1 MALFSGGGYAAAEL
15 AALLDFAGSRRR
27 SWPEHRRRC
36 GAVGRGTVA
45 IAMLGLLILGVSFP
59 TGLGI
64 AAAVMVALALAVPR
78 RAPDDAC
85 QRGILPFTGA
95 VRLW

>member
-1 MALFSGGGYAAAEL
+1 
-15 AALLDFAGSRRR
+15 
-27 SWPEHRRRC
+27 
-36 GAVGRGTVA
+36 VA